1 MTAGLRWN
9 PAQELVDGLPR
20 PDSELARLAGG
31 LHDGSL
37 TRPDRDRLETLLEH
51 PDARRAFRKLS
62 NLHANLLCL
71 WHETAQAQGDGGPQ
85 EQGGSSAAAGSGRG
99 RPRRKAGLSD
109 RFAAA
114 VAVVARGALGWLRKL
129 GRPVP
134 LACLVAGAVL
144 TAGLTAF
151 ALVRIDAAAHARISA
166 APTAHSVAFIADGHD
181 VRWGRGPAA
190 DVGDFLASGARLEIR
205 AGLVEVMYLG
215 GAKVVVEGPASFVVT
230 GPAAGRL
237 IAGRLVAKT
246 DHPAQAPAAVKKS
259 LFTVH
264 TPRGVIDDLGTEF
277 GVEVP
282 REGDE
287 SVHVFEGLVA
297 VAAGDARPAES
308 GFTVEAGRSAAI
320 DGDLAVRRI
329 ASAVSRRFVRALPLA
344 KARQP
349 VAKQPSGGE
358 PKPPRPAAWHGENVE
373 EFAPLR
379 ARFVRFTVFETNDSQ
394 LPCLDELEIF
404 ATDGRNVAR
413 DGTASASGTIGG
425 HASHALAHVN
435 DGLYGNHHSW
445 ICDATRGWIQIEL
458 PAEAEIDRIVWSRDR
473 TASPEYMDRVPTKY
487 IVSVSRDGTLWR
499 HVATS
504 GDRLPF
510 GSPRPAPESQG
521 VPAP

>member
-99 RPRRKAGLSD
+99 RTRRNADLSN

-166 APTAHSVAFIADGHD
+166 APTAHSVAFIADVHD
-181 VRWGRGPAA
+181 ARWGRGPAA
-190 DVGDFLASGARLEIR
+190 AEVGDFLASGARLEIR
-205 AGLVEVMYLG
+205 AGLVEVMYFG

-320 DGDLAVRRI
+320 DGDLTVRRI
-329 ASAVSRRFVRALPLA
+329 ASAASRRFVRTLPLA
-344 KARQP
+344 KPKQP
-349 VAKQPSGGE
+349 VAEQPAGGE
-358 PKPPRPAAWHGENVE
+358 PKPPRPAVWHGENVE
-373 EFAPLR
+373 EFAPIK
-379 ARFVRFTVFETNDSQ
+379 ARYVRFAALETNG
-394 LPCLDELEIF
+394 LEPCLDELEIF

-413 DGTASASGTIGG
+413 DGTATASGTIPGYAM
-425 HASHALAHVN
+425 HAAAHVN
-435 DGLYGNHHSW
+435 DGLYGNDHSW
-445 ICDATRGWIQIEL
+445 VSDAPRGWIQIEL
-458 PAEAEIDRIVWSRDR
+458 PVEAEIDRIVWSRDR
-473 TASPEYMDRVPTKY
+473 TASPLYVDRVPTKY
-487 IVSVSRDGTLWR
+487 VVSVSLDGKLWR
-499 HVATS
+499 HVAAS
-504 GDRLPF
+504 GNRLPF

-521 VPAP
+521 APAR